1 MAFQY
6 QNTEDVNYSESQND
20 GYYKPIQED
29 LPPIVTPDY
38 YPNLIINGAFYKNGE
53 YTDKNG
59 QIREYEFVSLDLI
72 DGNHNTRGSVSISLT
87 TKSGNTRMSELIDLF
102 NLTESDGKTKGF
114 TIKTVNS
121 TNFVEGLSGNK
132 VSAVLDQF
140 EFDGRYIKCVCLGF
154 FGIDG
159 RSVRERR
166 KQVPIEQ
173 CRDIENTIRNMLS
186 PRGFPIDVSKQSFD
200 PRQPRNDVNVTVQQ
214 SRPMGYQNQNRPP
227 MNQQVYPKRSMPQS
241 RQGPVTPEFM
251 QAMQQAKQTYANA
264 NPQGYTQN
272 QQVGIP
278 EYDQDGNEIP
288 F

>member
-6 QNTEDVNYSESQND
+6 QNTEEVNYTESQND
-20 GYYKPIQED
+20 SFYKPVTED
-29 LPPIVTPDY
+29 LPPIITPDY
-38 YPNLIINGAFYKNGE
+38 YGNLIINGAFYKSGDYIDNKGV
-53 YTDKNG
+53 
-59 QIREYEFVSLDLI
+59 QRPYEFVSLDLI
-72 DGNHNTRGSVSISLT
+72 DGNHNTRGTVSISLT
-87 TKSGNTRMSELIDLF
+87 TKAGNTRMSELIDLF
-102 NLTESDGKTKGF
+102 NLTSPEGEKGF
-114 TIKTVNS
+114 TVKTVNS

-132 VSAVLDQF
+132 VAAVLDQF

-154 FGIDG
+154 FSIMGK
-159 RSVRERR
+159 SVREI
-166 KQVPIEQ
+166 KKNIPMDQ

-264 NPQGYTQN
+264 NPQGYSQN